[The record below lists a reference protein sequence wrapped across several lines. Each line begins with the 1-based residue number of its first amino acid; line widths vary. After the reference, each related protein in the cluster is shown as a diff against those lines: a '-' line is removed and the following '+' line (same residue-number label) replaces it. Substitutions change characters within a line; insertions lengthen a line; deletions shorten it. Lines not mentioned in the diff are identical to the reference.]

1 MRTLLPLLLT
11 AACVEQSGLQC
22 PPNTSIVGQYTLAFT
37 AQHDAGECVWYPVDP
52 VDPSRDAGSR
62 NFALD
67 DAGASGS
74 TLCVGTA
81 SDGGPQLQL
90 LTPGKGGARKSDLS
104 PDGGFHFA
112 TDPDPVLAQG
122 TTCKCDVL
130 DSETFD
136 GYLQTSAGFAL
147 RPDGGLPPI
156 SGLTATL
163 TDRLSA
169 APGGT
174 TQCRCNLPCSFSY
187 SIRGTTF

>member
-52 VDPSRDAGSR
+52 PDAGPR
-62 NFALD
+62 TFAVND
-67 DAGASGS
+67 KAASGS

-90 LTPGKGGARKSDLS
+90 LIPGKGGARTSDLS
-104 PDGGFHFA
+104 PDGGFHFP
-112 TDPDPVLAQG
+112 TDPVLSQG
-122 TTCKCDVL
+122 TTCICDVF

-136 GYLQTSAGFAL
+136 GYVQTSDPFAL
-147 RPDGGLPPI
+147 RPDGGLPTI
-156 SGLTATL
+156 TGLTARL
-163 TDRLSA
+163 TDSLSA
-169 APGGT
+169 APGT
-174 TQCRCNLPCSFSY
+174 TACRCNLPCSFSY

>member
-37 AQHDAGECVWYPVDP
+37 AEHDAGECVWTPVNP
-52 VDPSRDAGSR
+52 PDAGPR
-62 NFALD
+62 KFALD

-90 LTPGKGGARKSDLS
+90 LIPGKGGARKSDLS
-104 PDGGFHFA
+104 LDGGFQFA

-122 TTCKCDVL
+122 TTCICDIF
-130 DSETFD
+130 DSETFE
-136 GYLQTSAGFAL
+136 GYLQTTDPFAL

-156 SGLTATL
+156 IGLTARL

-169 APGGT
+169 APGT